1 MTRVLVAATVDEDP
15 RPGAFSYTLPGE
27 LVCVGIVCDADRRGD
42 GCGCGRSWIGASSHR
57 ATTIAKV
64 ADLTYDADDY
74 TTALVAAGTD
84 IGLTENAAAMA
95 AHWIAEI
102 AADHDI
108 GTLMTIHANAD
119 GERTAEPLWEAA
131 DG

>member
-1 MTRVLVAATVDEDP
+1 MTHVLVAATADEDP

-27 LVCVGIVCDADRRGD
+27 LVVVGIVCDADRRGD
-42 GCGCGRSWIGASSHR
+42 DCGCGRSWIGATTRR

-74 TTALVAAGTD
+74 ATALISAGID
-84 IGLTENAAAMA
+84 IGLTEHAAAMA

-102 AADHDI
+102 AAGHDV

-119 GERTAEPLWEAA
+119 GERTADPLELA